1 MTTELWSLLAVALWG
16 LPVVYAPAVGK
27 MRIVGVGW
35 GLGNRDT
42 EPAAPAWVARA
53 ERAARNHFEN
63 LPLFVVVVLV
73 AHVVGVHNDI
83 TRGAAVA
90 FVVGRAAHTIVY
102 WLGIPVVRTVAYY
115 AAIGAVFA
123 IVSQLR

>member
-1 MTTELWSLLAVALWG
+1 MTTELWALLAVTLWG
-16 LPVVYAPAVGK
+16 LPVVYAPAIGK
-27 MRIVGVGW
+27 MRIAGVGW

-42 EPAAPAWVARA
+42 EPPAPAWVARA

-63 LPLFVVVVLV
+63 LPLFIVAVLV
-73 AHVVGVHNDI
+73 AHVVGAHNEI
-83 TRGAAVA
+83 TRAAAVA
-90 FVVGRAAHTIVY
+90 FVVGRVAHTVLY
-102 WLGIPVVRTVAYY
+102 WLGITVVRTVAYY